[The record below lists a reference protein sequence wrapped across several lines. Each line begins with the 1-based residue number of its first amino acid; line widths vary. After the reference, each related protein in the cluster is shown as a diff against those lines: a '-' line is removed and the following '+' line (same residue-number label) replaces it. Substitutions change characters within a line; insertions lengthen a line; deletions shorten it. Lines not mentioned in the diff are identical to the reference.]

1 MLRIL
6 VQVKQHDANDPF
18 QCLVLSPIYSR
29 KQRELDTSNVFRSH
43 NRGAFIGISV
53 LLATVNE
60 GYLYQFSNNGTVIL
74 GFWCRWKGSLVFF
87 RTFFASNKKISIFS
101 QFIFFNSC
109 SIFIGRKMDFKRKWY
124 AKQRFDCNVL
134 VYIAHHKCLCNW
146 LCDPCADW
154 PRHRNVYALHRPQ
167 AIQQH
172 LRVHAGWGFVQCR
185 GMASFFEPKW
195 IALK

>member
-60 GYLYQFSNNGTVIL
+60 GYLYQFSNNGMGVF
-74 GFWCRWKGSLVFF
+74 GFFRRWKRV
-87 RTFFASNKKISIFS
+87 FASFLKIFWFQQKNFNFLSTSHLLNPLNIFLILA
-101 QFIFFNSC
+101 QF
-109 SIFIGRKMDFKRKWY
+109 FIRRKMDFKRKWY
-124 AKQRFDCNVL
+124 AKQRFDSNVL
-134 VYIAHHKCLCNW
+134 VYVAHHKCLCNW

-154 PRHRNVYALHRPQ
+154 PRNRNVYSLHRT
-167 AIQQH
+167 
-172 LRVHAGWGFVQCR
+172 
-185 GMASFFEPKW
+185 
-195 IALK
+195 